1 MAKELFSLAE
11 RLRLLREKAGKTQ
24 TDIAKELGLTRS
36 SVNSWE
42 QGFAIPSMQYIVEL
56 AKLHGVSTDYLLGL
70 NQSKTISVE
79 GLTDKQVGILVDLV
93 QCFRADNL

>member
-1 MAKELFSLAE
+1 
-11 RLRLLREKAGKTQ
+11 
-24 TDIAKELGLTRS
+24 
-36 SVNSWE
+36 
-42 QGFAIPSMQYIVEL
+42 MQYIVEL

-70 NQSKTISVE
+70 NQTKTISVE